1 MGEDAISHYRA
12 MRRLLV
18 AIAAATALLGGPTH
32 ISPANANSWWTYGC
46 LQGMQQ
52 KYGSRFDQQQMQ
64 GYCNCRDKGKRS
76 SDECINYLG
85 LDNQSSSSGK
95 LTNEEE
101 FTVGVMTAVIC
112 AKRLGNGSGARSDD
126 ILISALS
133 GQGFPLELATKEAL
147 WAEAYQE
154 VGEGVAWCKK
164 NQ

>member
-1 MGEDAISHYRA
+1 
-12 MRRLLV
+12 MRNLLV
-18 AIAAATALLGGPTH
+18 AITAVLLVGPAWAK
-32 ISPANANSWWTYGC
+32 PAKANSWWTYGC

-76 SDECINYLG
+76 SDECINHLG
-85 LDNQSSSSGK
+85 LDNQTSSSGK
-95 LTNEEE
+95 LSNEEE
-101 FTVGVMTAVIC
+101 FTIGVMTAVIC
-112 AKRLGNGSGARSDD
+112 AKRLGNGSGVRSED

-133 GQGFPLELATKEAL
+133 RQGFPLELATKEAL

-154 VGEGVAWCKK
+154 VGQGLAWCKA

>member
-1 MGEDAISHYRA
+1 MIK
-12 MRRLLV
+12 LL
-18 AIAAATALLGGPTH
+18 AATIATAALLLAGPTR

-76 SDECINYLG
+76 SDECIQYLG
-85 LDNQSSSSGK
+85 LDKQSSSSGK
-95 LTNEEE
+95 LSNEEE
-101 FTVGVMTAVIC
+101 FTIGVMTTVIC
-112 AKRLGNGSGARSDD
+112 AKRLGNGSLVRSDD

-154 VGEGVAWCKK
+154 VGEGLAWCKK

>member
-1 MGEDAISHYRA
+1 MIK
-12 MRRLLV
+12 LL
-18 AIAAATALLGGPTH
+18 AATTTSAALLLAGPTG
-32 ISPANANSWWTYGC
+32 ISPAIANSWWTYGC

-76 SDECINYLG
+76 SDQCINYLG

-95 LTNEEE
+95 LSNEEE
-101 FTVGVMTAVIC
+101 FTIGVMTTVIC
-112 AKRLGNGSGARSDD
+112 AKRLGNGSGVRSDD

-133 GQGFPLELATKEAL
+133 RQGFPVELATKEAL

-154 VGEGVAWCKK
+154 VGEGVSWCKK

>member
-1 MGEDAISHYRA
+1 MLK
-12 MRRLLV
+12 LLTT
-18 AIAAATALLGGPTH
+18 APAAATALLLAGPTH
-32 ISPANANSWWTYGC
+32 ISPAIASSWWTYGC

-64 GYCNCRDKGKRS
+64 GYCNCRDKGKKS
-76 SDECINYLG
+76 SDECINHLG

-95 LTNEEE
+95 LSNEEE
-101 FTVGVMTAVIC
+101 FTIGVMTTVIC
-112 AKRLGNGSGARSDD
+112 AKRLGNGSGVRSDD